1 MKRTLIFVLM
11 SFMALSCA
19 AQHKTKDVRIP
30 IIKYHPATYLSDIES
45 ALSRPTSFECLSA
58 DSLQL
63 SGEIQDILEYLSGQD
78 AFIVSLKAGDT
89 EIAPQWIGIKDREQ
103 GNLKYLNVEEERIRH
118 SLDMVIEDLYGTLED
133 YIATWPEDQKHLFY
147 NDPQGLYTFP
157 NKGFATDVVGWGNSE
172 NPKNPVKFKAAI
184 SYLRTTKPE
193 WNDGTWAADSTE
205 IVNFS
210 ESVTGILINYSEEK
224 PKFEGQDANHFSKWV
239 NERLTYP
246 DEALEDAVTGRV
258 TLQFKIDMFGNL
270 EGVKVLRGRHPA
282 LDSIALN
289 VVSSSPEWTPAKN
302 RIGDPCKVVYIF
314 PVMFTPEMMF
324 EAFIT
329 KMYNE
334 KLYEDHDFL
343 QKHCSPELLKKL
355 QDAYTYDSY
364 EPAYATWLFRSGQ
377 QDSKPGSDGKTM
389 MLDIKADGDWYV
401 YTALDM
407 GWKVTNRIKVI
418 SKDSK
423 IIIEDMDLTGEWAK
437 AFVRNSYLY
446 HWHKTQNVDS
456 TVMAFCELAK
466 YLMPEIQLD
475 PSAIK
480 AYIMSAEKENAME
493 GEGED
498 LLNIV
503 TAGKYY
509 TPLCRCD
516 IYPYMKE
523 QMSEEA
529 LAAFYNEYDSWKTD
543 LKTALRAIKD
553 KCYRE
558 ISLEMY
564 GNDHDIIGNREIVK
578 YLIKPEK

>member
-1 MKRTLIFVLM
+1 M
-11 SFMALSCA
+11 SFMALSSA
-19 AQHKTKDVRIP
+19 AQHKTEDVRIP
-30 IIKYHPATYLSDIES
+30 IIKYNPATYLSDIDC
-45 ALSRPTSFECLSA
+45 ALADTASFECLSA

-193 WNDGTWAADSTE
+193 WNDDTWAADSTE

-210 ESVTGILINYSEEK
+210 ESVTGIIIEYHEEK
-224 PKFEGQDANHFSKWV
+224 PRFEGQDANHFSKWV

-270 EGVKVLRGRHPA
+270 EGGKVLRGIHPA

-289 VVSSSPEWTPAKN
+289 VISSSPKWTPAKN
-302 RIGDPCKVVYIF
+302 IIGDPCYVVYTF
-314 PVMFTPEMMF
+314 PVIFTPEMMF

-334 KLYEDHDFL
+334 KLYEDYDFL
-343 QKHCSPELLKKL
+343 QKHCSPELLQKL
-355 QDAYTYDSY
+355 QDAYPYDSDG
-364 EPAYATWLFRSGQ
+364 PAYATWLFRSGQ

-407 GWKVTNRIKVI
+407 GWKVTNRIKVT

-446 HWHKTQNVDS
+446 RWHKTQDVDS

-466 YLMPEIQLD
+466 HLMPDIQLD

-523 QMSEEA
+523 QMSEET
-529 LAAFYNEYDSWKTD
+529 LDAFYKVYDSWKTD
-543 LKTALRAIKD
+543 LKTTLRAIKD

-558 ISLEMY
+558 ISFEMY

-578 YLIKPEK
+578 YLIKTEK

>member
-1 MKRTLIFVLM
+1 M
-11 SFMALSCA
+11 SFMALSSV
-19 AQHKTKDVRIP
+19 AQHKTEEVRIP
-30 IIKYHPATYLSDIES
+30 IVKYNPATYLTDIDS
-45 ALSRPTSFECLSA
+45 ALADPASFECLSA
-58 DSLQL
+58 DSPQL

-193 WNDGTWAADSTE
+193 WNDDTWAADSTE

-210 ESVTGILINYSEEK
+210 ESVTGIIIEYHEEI
-224 PKFEGQDANHFSKWV
+224 PRFEGQDANHFSKWV

-270 EGVKVLRGRHPA
+270 EGLKVLRGRHPA

-289 VVSSSPEWTPAKN
+289 VVSSSPKWTPAKN
-302 RIGDPCKVVYIF
+302 RIGDPCSVVYIF
-314 PVMFTPEMMF
+314 PVIFTPEMMF

-343 QKHCSPELLKKL
+343 QKHCSPELLQKL
-355 QDAYTYDSY
+355 QDAYPYDSDA
-364 EPAYATWLFRSGQ
+364 PAYATWLFRSGQ
-377 QDSKPGSDGKTM
+377 QDIRLGSDGKTM
-389 MLDIKADGDWYV
+389 MIDVTADGDWYT
-401 YTALDM
+401 YNALDI
-407 GWKVTNRIKVI
+407 GWEFSKRIKLVHRDE
-418 SKDSK
+418 KV
-423 IIIEDMDLTGEWAK
+423 IIED
-437 AFVRNSYLY
+437 
-446 HWHKTQNVDS
+446 
-456 TVMAFCELAK
+456 
-466 YLMPEIQLD
+466 
-475 PSAIK
+475 
-480 AYIMSAEKENAME
+480 
-493 GEGED
+493 
-498 LLNIV
+498 
-503 TAGKYY
+503 
-509 TPLCRCD
+509 
-516 IYPYMKE
+516 
-523 QMSEEA
+523 
-529 LAAFYNEYDSWKTD
+529 
-543 LKTALRAIKD
+543 
-553 KCYRE
+553 
-558 ISLEMY
+558 ISM
-564 GNDHDIIGNREIVK
+564 
-578 YLIKPEK
+578 